1 MSRTAKAAS
10 SKGVAKRRPRK
21 SSEPANVGEE
31 GSASFLPIGGITKE
45 LRRLSGTVIGLASNA
60 TDLSLQVAGAA
71 ARGPRQ
77 KAAVKAAG
85 ERLRKAREAAG
96 LTTRELSH
104 AIDLSDEELLNRAET
119 GRVALPFEVI
129 LRLAAVLGRHDPLTF
144 ALNLTRSFNP
154 RLWQML
160 EDAGIG
166 RLVVQAG
173 REREL
178 ANIYRANDAAR
189 KLSHKEYEA
198 VLAFVKSA
206 FDMAVTFHARSKAS
220 SAAKRGAS

>member
-1 MSRTAKAAS
+1 LSKARKQPGDKVARVPQRKKAAD
-10 SKGVAKRRPRK
+10 RPT
-21 SSEPANVGEE
+21 PVEE
-31 GSASFLPIGGITKE
+31 ARSGFSPIGGITKE
-45 LRRLSGTVIGLASNA
+45 LRRLSGTVIGMASNA
-60 TDLSLQVAGAA
+60 TDLSLQMAGAA

-77 KAAVKAAG
+77 IAAVKAAG
-85 ERLRKAREAAG
+85 EWLRKAREAAG

-129 LRLAAVLGRHDPLTF
+129 LRLASVLGRHDPLTF

-154 RLWQML
+154 RLWKML
-160 EDAGIG
+160 EDVGIG

-189 KLSHKEYEA
+189 KISHEDYEA

-206 FDMAVTFHARSKAS
+206 FDMAVQFHAQTKADR
-220 SAAKRGAS
+220 ARPR